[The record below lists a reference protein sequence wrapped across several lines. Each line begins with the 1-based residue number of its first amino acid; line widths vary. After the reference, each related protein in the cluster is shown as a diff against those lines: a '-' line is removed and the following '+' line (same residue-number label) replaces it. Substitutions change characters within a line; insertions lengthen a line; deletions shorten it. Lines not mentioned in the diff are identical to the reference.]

1 MYCRLCIKDYI
12 LSIRHR
18 MYFVKD
24 LIKIKDDCA
33 VNF

>member
-1 MYCRLCIKDYI
+1 MKDSI

-24 LIKIKDDCA
+24 LIKIKDDCT